1 MNRLNLTLPGTK
13 GVQPTRTRTVAF
25 KRRPDRQCVQVNAF
39 FKFGKKQA
47 SEEEEMFTGFRYDP
61 SMQRWIR
68 APNAKPTKDM
78 FTVTPLSGSAYTVWP
93 VMHQYLTKKKLKSV
107 NQDEAL
113 SLVKKG
119 AVLLDV
125 RLGIDFESEH
135 AAGAINVPLFRLTA
149 GDGTWDK
156 VKRVVM
162 AGLNMRP
169 TGNLL
174 LNCR

>member
-1 MNRLNLTLPGTK
+1 
-13 GVQPTRTRTVAF
+13 
-25 KRRPDRQCVQVNAF
+25 
-39 FKFGKKQA
+39 
-47 SEEEEMFTGFRYDP
+47 
-61 SMQRWIR
+61 MQRWIR

-125 RLGIDFESEH
+125 RLAMDFDSEH
-135 AAGAINVPLFRLTA
+135 AAGAVNVPLFRLTA

-169 TGNLL
+169 TGDFRSSCDSCYYITVKRKPNHAHTQVGQDCDLFL
-174 LNCR
+174 SQLFFFIFCRARSRLC